1 MAQKVLVMGGTGF
14 IGVPL
19 VRELRQA
26 GFEPLIFSHDGK
38 GGGMERIVI
47 PNSDGLI
54 AADVLAET
62 AAIIN
67 LAGENIGQRWSREA
81 KARILSSRVVTTKNI
96 VRSLQHNRENGKAC
110 PRVLINASA
119 VGYYGTHPQG
129 IVTEASPSGDGYLAE
144 VCREWEKTAQQVELE
159 GLRVVI
165 LRFGI
170 VLGPGGGVLKQM
182 ERPFR
187 WGVGGIIGSGQQY
200 ISWVHRGDLIRVIL
214 KSLENENLAGIYN
227 LTSPNPVTMAEFMKE
242 LGRVLHSACWTQMPS
257 FVAKI
262 IFGERAG
269 ELLLAS
275 QQVLPQRLL
284 TAQYEFQFAKIEQAL
299 ENVYRNQGAK
309 VKSIF

>member
-1 MAQKVLVMGGTGF
+1 MAKKVLVTGGTGF
-14 IGVPL
+14 IGVTL
-19 VRELRQA
+19 VKELRQA

-38 GGGMERIVI
+38 GSGTECIVI

-54 AADVLAET
+54 ASDVIAEIS
-62 AAIIN
+62 AIIN
-67 LAGENIGQRWSREA
+67 LAGENIGQRWNREA
-81 KARILSSRVVTTKNI
+81 KARILSSRVVTTKTV
-96 VRSLQHNRENGKAC
+96 VRSLQHNRENGKSC

-129 IVTEASPSGDGYLAE
+129 VVTEASPSGDGYLAE
-144 VCREWEKTAQQVELE
+144 VCREWEKTAQQAELE

-170 VLGPGGGVLKQM
+170 VLGPDGGVLKQM

-187 WGVGGIIGSGQQY
+187 WRVGGIIGNGQQY
-200 ISWVHRGDLIRVIL
+200 ISWVHRGDLIRIIVEA
-214 KSLENENLAGIYN
+214 LENENLDGTYN
-227 LTSPNPVTMAEFMKE
+227 LTSPNPVTMAVFMKE
-242 LGRVLHSACWTQMPS
+242 LGRVLHSTCWTQMPS

-262 IFGERAG
+262 IFGERAD

-284 TAQYEFQFAKIEQAL
+284 AAKYEFQFAKIEQAL
-299 ENVYRNQGAK
+299 NDVYRN
-309 VKSIF
+309 